1 MNTIGCLTGFFPI
14 SKDILARVTFYM
26 NVLIFIYRDELEFMF
41 GSTNRSD
48 NTVVARARSI
58 TIVSID

>member
-1 MNTIGCLTGFFPI
+1 MCSYEHNRMPDWIFSNIKRYT
-14 SKDILARVTFYM
+14 SYSNVVIL
-26 NVLIFIYRDELEFMF
+26 IYRDKLEFMF

-48 NTVVARARSI
+48 NTVVARARFI